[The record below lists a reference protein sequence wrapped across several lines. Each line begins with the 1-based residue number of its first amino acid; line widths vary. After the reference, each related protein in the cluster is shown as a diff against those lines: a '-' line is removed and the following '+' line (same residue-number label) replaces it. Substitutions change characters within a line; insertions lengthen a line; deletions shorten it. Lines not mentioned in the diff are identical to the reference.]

1 MNEMV
6 QFLPG
11 LLLVYAATFLSL
23 MSPGPNIMA
32 VIGTSMS
39 VNRRSGLALATG
51 VASGSFCWAVLT
63 VVGLSALLSQFA
75 YALTVI
81 KIVGG
86 LYLLW
91 LAYKSFRAAASYQ
104 NLKATQLNGSPPSPV
119 AYYLRGLFVQ
129 MTNPK
134 AAFAWI
140 AITSLG
146 LEHGA
151 PTWVGIAIII
161 GTFLM
166 SLAMHWGYAIAFSTP
181 LMVRVYSKSRRY
193 IQFALGS
200 FFAFAGIKLLRDRL

>member
-1 MNEMV
+1 MNEIAHY
-6 QFLPG
+6 LPG
-11 LLLVYAATFLSL
+11 ILLVYAATFLSL

-39 VNRRSGLALATG
+39 VNRKSGLALATG

-63 VVGLSALLSQFA
+63 VAGLSALLSQFA
-75 YALTVI
+75 YALTII

-86 LYLLW
+86 LYLLY
-91 LAYKSFRAAASYQ
+91 LAYKSFRAAASHQ
-104 NLKATQLNGSPPSPV
+104 DLQATKLNGSIPSPI
-119 AYYLRGLFVQ
+119 AYYFRGLFVQ

-146 LEHGA
+146 LQQGA
-151 PTWVGIAIII
+151 PAWVGIAIII

-166 SLAMHWGYAIAFSTP
+166 SLAMHWGYAVAFSTP
-181 LMVRVYSKSRRY
+181 LMVQLYSKSRRL
-193 IQFALGS
+193 IQTALGS
-200 FFAFAGIKLLRDRL
+200 FFAFAGFKLLSDRL